1 MWHGEEGTWSI
12 LLFWTDAT
20 AFNQAKMLAGCV
32 TLEWL
37 KEQIATKQVRQQ
49 IYSTPAT
56 PR

>member
-1 MWHGEEGTWSI
+1 MWHGEEETRSI
-12 LLFWTDAT
+12 LLSWTDAT
-20 AFNQAKMLAGCV
+20 AFNQAKMLAGYV

-37 KEQIATKQVRQQ
+37 KEQITTKQVRQQ

>member
-1 MWHGEEGTWSI
+1 MWHGEEGTQSI
-12 LLFWTDAT
+12 LLSWTDAT

-37 KEQIATKQVRQQ
+37 KEQITAKQVRQQ